1 MASST
6 PMDMSLSKL
15 WETVKEREA
24 WCPADHRVTEWDMT
38 EQLYNNRFW
47 VVFSLPFVSRYFFF
61 FISSMIS
68 SVSLAYL
75 VA

>member
-24 WCPADHRVTEWDMT
+24 WRPADHRVTEWDMT

-47 VVFSLPFVSRYFFF
+47 VVFSLPFVSRYFFL
-61 FISSMIS
+61 ISSMIS

>member
-24 WCPADHRVTEWDMT
+24 WRPADHRVTEWDMT
-38 EQLYNNRFW
+38 EATEHERIVQ
-47 VVFSLPFVSRYFFF
+47 VS
-61 FISSMIS
+61 IQEPQ
-68 SVSLAYL
+68 VTD
-75 VA
+75 VG